1 VTTASARARR
11 RAQLA
16 FADLDPDR
24 LARPALAVAVVAAGL
39 LIYHLTRGS
48 SFSPDDWIWI
58 NTRRGDGVGT
68 FLSPYNGH
76 LSLVPIA
83 IYRLMFALVGIGSF
97 APYRVLL
104 VIVASAVGVVLF
116 EYSRHRIG
124 EFCAFLVA
132 TLLLFLGP
140 GWNDIMQPFQIAW
153 LIAVGAGVLALSLL
167 DRRRT
172 AFDAAACVLITI
184 SLASTSVGVALAVG
198 IAVDIAL
205 SRRRW
210 RDAWIVGLPLALYVV
225 WAVHYHSSEIQFSAV
240 TNAPID
246 LAQTTTAALAGLVG
260 LSGVTPTDVTGLS
273 LAFGVPLFALAA
285 AVVIVRSAAGW
296 NHTRWLSLVAAL
308 VTFSLMTTLVRSFQ
322 SPFSSRYMYVTCV
335 LVALIGVELV
345 AGVTVSRRSQAVL
358 GVLTLVAVI
367 SNIAVLRSGGGY
379 FRQAGAQTDATLGAV
394 ALDRASVSAQTPLT
408 QLPLY
413 PITVVTAGQYFTAVD
428 ALGTPAYSVGQLL
441 HASPAAQASADAQLV
456 SDGDVKLTSAS
467 PGARSGPALAAPSAA
482 PAVQSAVGGTVV
494 RTSACVRLVGAA
506 TSASGA
512 PSSITV
518 RAAPG
523 ALSIVTGQAP
533 ATVAVRRFAP
543 TFTALGTVQAGG
555 AAVVTVRGGA
565 APRLWQ
571 LRLQTVTGARICTVG
586 AR

>member
-1 VTTASARARR
+1 
-11 RAQLA
+11 
-16 FADLDPDR
+16 
-24 LARPALAVAVVAAGL
+24 
-39 LIYHLTRGS
+39 
-48 SFSPDDWIWI
+48 
-58 NTRRGDGVGT
+58 
-68 FLSPYNGH
+68 
-76 LSLVPIA
+76 
-83 IYRLMFALVGIGSF
+83 M
-97 APYRVLL
+97 LL

-124 EFCAFLVA
+124 EFCALLVA

-167 DRRRT
+167 DRRRP

-296 NHTRWLSLVAAL
+296 DHTRWLSLAAAL

-322 SPFSSRYMYVTCV
+322 SPFSSRYMYVTCA

-379 FRQAGAQTDATLGAV
+379 FRQAGAQTDATLAAV
-394 ALDRASVSAQTPLT
+394 ALDRATVSAQTPLT

-413 PITVVTAGQYFTAVD
+413 PVTVVTAGQYFTAAD

-441 HASPAAQASADAQLV
+441 HASPAAQASADAQTGLRRRRQADV
-456 SDGDVKLTSAS
+456 RGPRGTVGTRTGDAERGTGRAERRRRDRRAHERLRALGGSGDVRLGSAEFDHGQS
-467 PGARSGPALAAPSAA
+467 RAPARSRSWPARHRRRSRRGGSRRRSRHWGRSRRVAPRSSPSAA
-482 PAVQSAVGGTVV
+482 TPRRS
-494 RTSACVRLVGAA
+494 
-506 TSASGA
+506 SG
-512 PSSITV
+512 SS
-518 RAAPG
+518 G
-523 ALSIVTGQAP
+523 S
-533 ATVAVRRFAP
+533 RR
-543 TFTALGTVQAGG
+543 
-555 AAVVTVRGGA
+555 
-565 APRLWQ
+565 
-571 LRLQTVTGARICTVG
+571 
-586 AR
+586 